1 MCPISTPKMGTNA
14 ICFPEVLSGWTVL
27 LVRRAEAFESQV
39 RWLGSHPWL
48 SLPCC

>member
-1 MCPISTPKMGTNA
+1 MCPTSTPNLDTNA
-14 ICFPEVLSGWTVL
+14 ICFLKVLSGWTVL
-27 LVRRAEAFESQV
+27 LVRRTEAFKSQV